1 MSQKPDE
8 DAQNFLMR
16 ALTIRQSILVNAD
29 DDMGYDPLLVQKMF
43 LKAVESGL
51 REESKNRPHLQ
62 NLAISDEELC
72 EQMKIIVSAELE
84 RKQNLVSPKVD
95 LQKYRWHSLKVQESK
110 FNNQNPLNRRK
121 LNQDNLWWHYRPL

>member
-51 REESKNRPHLQ
+51 REE
-62 NLAISDEELC
+62 
-72 EQMKIIVSAELE
+72 
-84 RKQNLVSPKVD
+84 
-95 LQKYRWHSLKVQESK
+95 
-110 FNNQNPLNRRK
+110 
-121 LNQDNLWWHYRPL
+121 